1 MLGAVTS
8 NVMDKK
14 IQSLIKN
21 KNRYGTNG
29 NVKKLLGSFGSFH
42 FGEIEM
48 Y

>member
-29 NVKKLLGSFGSFH
+29 NVKKTIRVVWITSFWGN
-42 FGEIEM
+42 
-48 Y
+48 